1 MSSKR
6 FNLKYFKKIP
16 LGFILLLAL
25 FAGAIYLFTWLAHE
39 VVREQEAW
47 VDESVFNYLGA
58 HVISPGLT
66 TFMKGITFF
75 ASAKFLPFAYGAVFL
90 VLILEKLYRR
100 ASEIFIIGAGGFL
113 VIYFMKMWFHRVRP
127 PDPLIGPLSNFS
139 FPSGHATSGFV
150 FYGLLIF
157 LLWKTSMKN
166 IYKYIIGI
174 GLVSFALLIGFSRIY
189 LRVHYTSDVVAGFC
203 IGLAW
208 MLLSVWVLERMKKK
222 SGDEIVKEKGKA
234 EG

>member
-1 MSSKR
+1 MSSKS

-16 LGFILLLAL
+16 LGFLLLLVL

-39 VVREQEAW
+39 VVGEQEAW
-47 VDESVFNYLGA
+47 VDQSVFNYLA
-58 HVISPGLT
+58 THVISPGLT
-66 TFMKGITFF
+66 SFMKVITFF
-75 ASAKFLPFAYGAVFL
+75 ASAKFLPFAYGAVLL

-100 ASEIFIIGAGGFL
+100 ALEVFVIGAGGFL
-113 VIYFMKMWFHRVRP
+113 VIYFMKVWFHRDRP
-127 PDPLIGPLSNFS
+127 PDPLIGPLSNYS
-139 FPSGHATSGFV
+139 FPSGHATSGFI

-166 IYKYIIGI
+166 IYKYIIGVV
-174 GLVSFALLIGFSRIY
+174 LVLFALLIGFSRVY

-203 IGLAW
+203 IGLVW

-222 SGDEIVKEKGKA
+222 SDFEVSKEENKL
-234 EG
+234 